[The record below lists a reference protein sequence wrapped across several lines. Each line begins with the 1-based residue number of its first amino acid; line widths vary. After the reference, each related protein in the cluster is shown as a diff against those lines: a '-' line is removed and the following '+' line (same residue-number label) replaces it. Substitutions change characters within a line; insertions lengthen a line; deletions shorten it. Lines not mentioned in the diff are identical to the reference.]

1 MLKLPKSHKR
11 TFDQLDYA
19 RAVKKLESSYYML
32 SNGKIEEIKRL
43 APDVPSNLPY
53 YGMTFDEAKYAEA
66 IRNLRHGYYTLP
78 SETTDRVRALAKDL

>member
-19 RAVKKLESSYYML
+19 RAIKKLESSYYSL
-32 SNGKIEEIKRL
+32 SNEEIEEIKGL
-43 APDVPSNLPY
+43 SPDIQSNLPY

-66 IRNLRHGYYTLP
+66 IRNLRHGYYTLSP
-78 SETTDRVRALAKDL
+78 EITDRVRALAKDL